1 MLVNHLAGCGYQPQE
16 VRARAQ
22 DQKGHRSP
30 RRHRHAPAAEG
41 ALASSSRVQ
50 LTPPP
55 YPTPTFHVRSPS
67 DSQQPAYM
75 LSVSRP
81 ALSSRSSFVSTSS
94 SSLAPSDSISVRS
107 SVPPSRSRRGH
118 RRTSS
123 PSPVIPELS
132 WSDGRQA
139 YFEDRITRLT
149 ASAGLPLSWIE
160 NPEWLNFCTE
170 FLPQAKS
177 PSRKVLTRRLLPRT
191 LAGFQGKAMERASG
205 RNATASCDGWTGENY
220 HHYIA
225 FMIMVEKE
233 VQIRYLA

>member
-1 MLVNHLAGCGYQPQE
+1 MLTNHLVSCDHQPQE

-22 DQKGHRSP
+22 DQKVHRSP
-30 RRHRHAPAAEG
+30 RRHRHAPAEG
-41 ALASSSRVQ
+41 AEASSSRHQ
-50 LTPPP
+50 ITPPP
-55 YPTPTFHVRSPS
+55 YPTPIFHVRSPS

-81 ALSSRSSFVSTSS
+81 ALSSRSTYVSTSS
-94 SSLAPSDSISVRS
+94 SNSSLAPSDSISERS
-107 SVPPSRSRRGH
+107 SVPLSRPRRGH

-123 PSPVIPELS
+123 PSQVLDLS
-132 WSDGRQA
+132 WPDGRQA

-170 FLPQAKS
+170 FIPQAKS

-205 RNATASCDGWTGENY
+205 RNATASCDGWTGENF

-233 VQIRYLA
+233 VQITY